1 MLLSNLFFV
10 QELAHILRQRILH
23 EIQGRG
29 WSFTVPQIPCAL
41 IFLIFIPSMYLEN
54 MLFLAATIM
63 VAMGSIVFSLP
74 ILRLTPVHKDPENFF
89 LIGTGLVSV
98 GWTLILAAFFLQHG
112 MMAPVSLLTVVVVC
126 GVNAGAFVLLNPHKK
141 LFYSYFLPMTFI
153 PSLSALWVVND
164 FKDLALLF
172 LMGIYNLFLIFSAP
186 PIRQR
191 FQNSVL
197 NELKLAQEKDKIES
211 LMNAFP
217 GIVSVLDDNQ
227 HYQMMNRFGHDM
239 IGRTDV
245 VGKPLG
251 FITPEDDFV
260 RSVRAFMNDKNSPRL
275 TQEMRVNTGQGV
287 HWFLVSMNRL
297 AHPAGW
303 AVVVSVL
310 IDELVDAR
318 NHAEEQKFKAD
329 YAARL
334 ASLGEMAQ
342 GVAHEINNPLAV
354 VMFSADEILQRSKRN
369 ELEREF
375 IENFAGKIMLMSQ
388 RIAKIVKGLR
398 YFSRDA
404 EKDPFR
410 DLPVSVIIEQTVDF
424 RLEKYKN
431 SGVRLEIAPYDEA
444 LMVKCREVQV
454 MQALINLLSNS
465 FEAVVT
471 QDDPWIRLDVRTNDD
486 KVFIQVSDSGD
497 AIPEEQQKKMFEPF
511 FTTKDVGQGTGL
523 GLSIA
528 LGLLQDNSGDLKFLG
543 NRPTRFEIS
552 LPKAR

>member
-1 MLLSNLFFV
+1 V

-29 WSFTVPQIPCAL
+29 WSFTVPQIPFVL
-41 IFLIFIPSMYLEN
+41 IFLIFIPSMYQEN
-54 MLFLAATIM
+54 SLFLAATIM
-63 VAMGSIVFSLP
+63 VALGSIVFSLP
-74 ILRLTPVHKDPENFF
+74 ILRIVSVEKNPENYLF
-89 LIGTGLVSV
+89 IGTGLVSV
-98 GWTLILAAFFLQHG
+98 GWTLILAAFFHHHG

-126 GVNAGAFVLLNPHKK
+126 GVNSGAFVLLTPHKK
-141 LFYSYFLPMTFI
+141 LFYTFFLPMVFI
-153 PSLSALWVVND
+153 PSISALWVVND
-164 FKDLALLF
+164 FKDLALLT
-172 LMGIYNLFLIFSAP
+172 LMGIYNAFLVFSAP

-191 FQNSVL
+191 FKNSIL
-197 NELKLAQEKDKIES
+197 NEIKLAQEKDKIES

-217 GIVSVLDDNQ
+217 GIVSVIDEKQN
-227 HYQMMNRFGHDM
+227 YQMMNRFGFEM
-239 IGRTDV
+239 LGRSDV

-260 RSVRAFMNDKNSPRL
+260 HSVRTFLSHKNSPRF
-275 TQEMRVNTGQGV
+275 TQEMRVNTGKGI

-297 AHPAGW
+297 SHPEGW
-303 AVVVSVL
+303 VVVVSVL
-310 IDELVDAR
+310 IDELVNAR
-318 NHAEEQKFKAD
+318 SRADEQKFKAD

-354 VMFSADEILQRSKRN
+354 VMFSADEIHQRARKN
-369 ELEREF
+369 ELDKEF
-375 IENFAGKIMLMSQ
+375 IESFSSKILLMSH

-404 EKDPFR
+404 EKDPFKN
-410 DLPVSVIIEQTVDF
+410 LPVSMIIEQTVDF
-424 RLEKYKN
+424 RLEKYKIN
-431 SGVRLEIAPYDEA
+431 GVKLEIASYDET

-454 MQALINLLSNS
+454 MQALINLLNNS

-471 QDDPWIRLDVRTNDD
+471 QDEPWIRIDVRSQND
-486 KVFIQVSDSGD
+486 KVLIQVSDSGD
-497 AIPEEQQKKMFEPF
+497 AIPDEQQKKMFEPF

-543 NRPTRFEIS
+543 NKPTRFEII
-552 LPKAR
+552 LPKAH